1 MVSIQTKMM
10 MDQDEM
16 DYVGNPIYLGNYK
29 DDDDEK
35 KIKIMESKDI
45 RKMMMMDQDY
55 TDYVGN

>member
-1 MVSIQTKMM
+1 
-10 MDQDEM
+10 MDQDEL
-16 DYVGNPIYLGNYK
+16 DYVGNPIYLGHYK

-35 KIKIMESKDI
+35 KVKIMESIDI